1 MSTLYAKELGFEH
14 LGKTV
19 SVPSITCR
27 TFELIGVWHR
37 VPLSELASLTN
48 PTPTPLLNKAYV
60 EVLFNGVVP
69 TELQPGELV
78 VIHE

>member
-14 LGKTV
+14 LGKIV

-37 VPLSELASLTN
+37 VPLSELPSLGN
-48 PTPTPLLNKAYV
+48 PAPAPMLDKAYV
-60 EVLFNGVVP
+60 EVLFNGMTP
-69 TELQPGELV
+69 TELRPGDLV